1 LCSYSTSRNERLKNH
16 LISKHEGP
24 DLI

>member
-16 LISKHEGP
+16 LISKHEGQ